1 MKGATRMT
9 TLSAAEATDILTG
22 LGEVKAGLT
31 TLTGEVHLHGEI
43 LMRIVELLTPRQDHP
58 EPPLHELLA
67 ALIGRLDRQSVML
80 KEILEGQTN
89 LRRGLPLEVVQALYD
104 SHRASGSIAKGA
116 PGDKRNGPNGYGT
129 GQQP

>member
-9 TLSAAEATDILTG
+9 TLSAAEATDILAG

-43 LMRIVELLTPRQDHP
+43 LMRIVELLTPKQDHP
-58 EPPLHELLA
+58 ETPLHELLA

-80 KEILEGQTN
+80 KEILEGQTS
-89 LRRGLPLEVVQALYD
+89 LRRGLPLEVVQAIDD
-104 SHRASGSIAKGA
+104 SHGAGGSVAKGA
-116 PGDKRNGPNGYGT
+116 PGDKPNGANGHGA

>member
-1 MKGATRMT
+1 MT

-43 LMRIVELLTPRQDHP
+43 LMRIVGLLTPKEERS
-58 EPPLHELLA
+58 ETPLHELLA

-80 KEILEGQTN
+80 KEILEGQTK
-89 LRRGLPLEVVQALYD
+89 LRRGLPLEVVQAIAD
-104 SHRASGSIAKGA
+104 SHGATGSVAKGA
-116 PGDKRNGPNGYGT
+116 PGDKPNGAGGLGT